1 MNNQVSENAFDDMRW
16 SIQYRNGLGMFDSD
30 LAAAES
36 VAEHQIVE
44 EEAPLVV
51 DSSKPFNMKKFRDS
65 LRKPDCI
72 MGKKDVVSRS

>member
-1 MNNQVSENAFDDMRW
+1 
-16 SIQYRNGLGMFDSD
+16 MFDSD
-30 LAAAES
+30 LPAAES
-36 VAEHQIVE
+36 VIEDQIVE

-72 MGKKDVVSRS
+72 MGKKNVVSRG